1 VLLNVNLAILN
12 LLPIPILDGGHI
24 VFALAEAVR
33 RRPLNARLVHVTSL
47 TFAALL
53 ITFMVYVS
61 VNNFQQ
67 WFLPDRAKP
76 RSSEPASDLPATETP
91 APQP

>member
-1 VLLNVNLAILN
+1 
-12 LLPIPILDGGHI
+12 
-24 VFALAEAVR
+24 VFSLAEAVR

-53 ITFMVYVS
+53 ISFMIYIS
-61 VNNFQQ
+61 VNNFEQ
-67 WFLPDRAKP
+67 WFLPDRATP
-76 RSSEPASDLPATETP
+76 RATVHGNGLPATETP